1 MGSVDS
7 SALRGQRETARNMS
21 SRFFQVILGW
31 YQISALLRVIPFSF
45 FWPFSFL
52 PTTHLWSKFVDHLH
66 SWYFLWRSP
75 SAQKNQCRLW
85 WPFTINTRILSSQ
98 RWEDIYVALHLLRVA
113 FSSTFCASSDLFF
126 STSAWNHTY
135 KKDAVIAAT
144 CSSWHGLVL
153 WLFFSETGGRW
164 WLQYCRVILMWKAD
178 FCSLWGVE
186 DLASVDL
193 QASSHSPFSFF
204 QGNMI

>member
-1 MGSVDS
+1 MIEICRPFAFLIFFVEVAIS
-7 SALRGQRETARNMS
+7 SEKSM
-21 SRFFQVILGW
+21 QVVVAFHHQHKDLVEPEMRRYIC
-31 YQISALLRVIPFSF
+31 SF
-45 FWPFSFL
+45 TSFESCL
-52 PTTHLWSKFVDHLH
+52 F
-66 SWYFLWRSP
+66 
-75 SAQKNQCRLW
+75 
-85 WPFTINTRILSSQ
+85 
-98 RWEDIYVALHLLRVA
+98 LHLLCIFRFIFLYVCLK
-113 FSSTFCASSDLFF
+113 S
-126 STSAWNHTY
+126 Y

-193 QASSHSPFSFF
+193 QASSHFPSPSFKEIWF
-204 QGNMI
+204 NREAIIHRIKNMPAYPFFTN